1 MERLQKAMAEAGV
14 ASRRASEKLI
24 LAGKVAVNG
33 KKVTELGTKVGVH
46 DEIVVNGVPIQR
58 EQHVYYLLNK
68 PRGVISSA
76 HDEKGRRTVID
87 IVHDEDIDERVYP
100 VGRLDYD
107 TTGIILLTNDGAL
120 ANKLMHPKYEVEKT
134 YIAKVNGI
142 IKNDE
147 LKQLRLGVVIDGR
160 KTKSAKT
167 KLINIDR
174 NKKTSLVQLTIHE
187 GRNHQVKNMF
197 KAVGHPVIKL
207 HRETY
212 GPLNLYGLQ
221 PGEFRALKPD
231 EVQMLKK

>member
-1 MERLQKAMAEAGV
+1 MQ
-14 ASRRASEKLI
+14 
-24 LAGKVAVNG
+24 N
-33 KKVTELGTKVGVH
+33 
-46 DEIVVNGVPIQR
+46 
-58 EQHVYYLLNK
+58 Y
-68 PRGVISSA
+68 
-76 HDEKGRRTVID
+76 
-87 IVHDEDIDERVYP
+87 
-100 VGRLDYD
+100 
-107 TTGIILLTNDGAL
+107 
-120 ANKLMHPKYEVEKT
+120 LMHPKYEVEKT